1 MSALEDIN
9 FVLQKQDERDR
20 FGYKPVSPWQ
30 QEANTESNVS
40 PAGNA
45 AGTTSGSEE
54 EQKPSF
60 SIAEYIKQNHPYSEQ
75 NMKKK
80 EEETARKKK
89 RDGVMA
95 AIGDGLNAFHQ
106 AYAYSR
112 GIKPLTENKSQ
123 SKEVRDR
130 YEALD
135 REREANK
142 AAYLNAYI
150 RGLQAD
156 EERGNREREYKL
168 KERQQ
173 TRLEEDVKIRAAKAE
188 AYANYQSSVV
198 AKNEAQAA
206 YWQAKANALEAGLP
220 LEEAIKKAE
229 EARKLAQARA
239 SDAAAAKYGAEQQYK
254 EEQTKQ
260 LGQPTTT
267 NVTRQTTDRRGKTQT
282 VNETRT
288 VTKGGG
294 GKPAGGGSGKK
305 PLPGQSQ
312 PKTTKKQLP

>member
-1 MSALEDIN
+1 MGALDDIN
-9 FVLQKQDERDR
+9 LLLQKKDDNG
-20 FGYKPVSPWQ
+20 FKPVAPWQ
-30 QEANTESNVS
+30 EGFEEGEDVNGNPTTTEPMARAARKRAGLPVDDNPHDHTGT
-40 PAGNA
+40 PAGEKAGTA
-45 AGTTSGSEE
+45 AGTEE
-54 EQKPSF
+54 KPQY
-60 SIAEYIKQNHPYSEQ
+60 SIAELIKLSHPYNEERT
-75 NMKKK
+75 K
-80 EEETARKKK
+80 EEEEMQKKK
-89 RDGVMA
+89 QKRDAVFA

-123 SKEVRDR
+123 SKAVRDK
-130 YEALD
+130 YDALD
-135 REREANK
+135 KEREAHK
-142 AAYLNAYI
+142 AEYLNAYI

-229 EARKLAQARA
+229 EARKLVQARA
-239 SDAAAAKYGAEQQYK
+239 SDAAAAKYGA
-254 EEQTKQ
+254 
-260 LGQPTTT
+260 
-267 NVTRQTTDRRGKTQT
+267 
-282 VNETRT
+282 